1 MSRLMTINKIDLTTQ
16 INNQTQMTLQV
27 ISTQKRE
34 RKKKQKKKR
43 RRKETGGP
51 KLMQIIPEKEQQGQI
66 TPSENK
72 AVNENSAS
80 LMVNQDKNAI
90 LNQNLEIQ

>member
-1 MSRLMTINKIDLTTQ
+1 
-16 INNQTQMTLQV
+16 MTLQV
-27 ISTQKRE
+27 IST
-34 RKKKQKKKR
+34 KKKQKKK

-72 AVNENSAS
+72 AVNGNSAS